1 MIPVLIILTF
11 QLHVNIYMKIICQYF
26 CCKLEEKNWEVII
39 DSGKY
44 LHVDMKSLTLL
55 FYEMYIIV
63 ITLYLRTFLVTFL

>member
-1 MIPVLIILTF
+1 MKPVLIILVF
-11 QLHVNIYMKIICQYF
+11 QLHVNIYVKIICQYF

-55 FYEMYIIV
+55 FDRKYFMKCTCI
-63 ITLYLRTFLVTFL
+63 